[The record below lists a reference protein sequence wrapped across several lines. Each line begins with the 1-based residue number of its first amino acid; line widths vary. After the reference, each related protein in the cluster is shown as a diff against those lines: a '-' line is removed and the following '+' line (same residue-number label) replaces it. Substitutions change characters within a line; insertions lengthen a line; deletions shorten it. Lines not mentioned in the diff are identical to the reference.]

1 MHQDIHIKQSFT
13 RDSQELYCFLEI
25 AVLTNLTASAFLY
38 PKPTNAE
45 VASETIP
52 LSVVGCSG
60 LVVFLYLRLV
70 LDLGLDLGLDFFP
83 ALATRSCGEAKLKP
97 LKFGMFRDTL
107 IDVGTLAFGCL
118 GGDGAGWGCAG
129 VSGEII

>member
-1 MHQDIHIKQSFT
+1 MHQDIHIKQSFI

-25 AVLTNLTASAFLY
+25 AILTNLTASAFLY

-60 LVVFLYLRLV
+60 LVVVLYLRLA
-70 LDLGLDLGLDFFP
+70 LDLGLDLGFDFFP
-83 ALATRSCGEAKLKP
+83 ALATRSCDEAKLKP